1 MNWKLWILRF
11 AYGGAT
17 LATVLWL
24 ALLVR
29 IVWR

>member
-1 MNWKLWILRF
+1 MKRGLWILRI